1 MAPPSTAATAVART
15 STVDPG
21 TGCVPVGRADSSV
34 TPPLWTEPAF
44 WRRCVG
50 CPRSKCPPSMARQ
63 IWPQRSEDSISDDT
77 ATTDVRPAD
86 RGDDRRNRDF
96 VEAWLSEDD
105 AQLGARR
112 RGHELGA
119 VPIGPGGG
127 AALRFLA
134 ASVAARSVVEIGTGG
149 GVSGLWLL
157 RGMVP
162 EGVLTTIDV
171 EAEHQRGAREAFAQA
186 GVAASRTRLI
196 TGRALDVLPRLTD
209 GAYDLVFCDGTKS
222 EYGDYLAGAMRL
234 LRPGGI
240 VAFDN
245 ALWHGRVPDSSARDA
260 ETVAMRELLRTV
272 RDDERLLPVLLAAG
286 DGLLAAVV
294 RA

>member
-1 MAPPSTAATAVART
+1 MR
-15 STVDPG
+15 
-21 TGCVPVGRADSSV
+21 
-34 TPPLWTEPAF
+34 
-44 WRRCVG
+44 
-50 CPRSKCPPSMARQ
+50 
-63 IWPQRSEDSISDDT
+63 DSISDDT
-77 ATTDVRPAD
+77 ATADVRPAD
-86 RGDDRRNRDF
+86 RGDDRRNREF
-96 VEAWLSEDD
+96 VEAWLAEDE
-105 AQLGARR
+105 AQLAARQ
-112 RGHELGA
+112 RGRELGA

-134 ASVAARSVVEIGTGG
+134 ASVGARSVVEIGTGA

-171 EAEHQRGAREAFAQA
+171 EAEHQRAAREAYAQA

-222 EYGDYLAGAMRL
+222 EYGDYLTEALRL
-234 LRPGGI
+234 LRLGGV

-272 RDDERLLPVLLAAG
+272 RDRKGTPVEVTYFITSLRARQADAARLLALIRGHWSIAARHWVRLVRRLSHDPGHGPVVAG
-286 DGLLAAVV
+286 DEDFLTG
-294 RA
+294 R